1 MPNKVGAV
9 LVIGGGIGGI
19 QSSLDLADS
28 GFKVYLLDKKPSI
41 GGVMAQLDKT
51 FPTNDCSMCILS
63 PKMVDVA
70 RHPNIELLSY
80 SELESIDGK
89 EGDFKVKVKKKA
101 RYVNEKCTG
110 CGSCAEVCP
119 VEFPNEF
126 DIGLGKRNAIYV
138 PFPQAVPLRY
148 TIQKQGLQ
156 PCRAECPA
164 SVGAPG
170 YITLVSHGKF
180 YDALQI
186 IKEKLPFPSICG
198 RVCHRPCE
206 KKCERNKIDE
216 SVGIAHIK
224 RFVGDLEL
232 KIPAIEV
239 PPVVTRAESVAIIGG
254 GPAGLT
260 AAHDLVL
267 NGYHVRIFEST
278 PVLGG
283 MMRFGIPRF
292 RLPKEILEREI
303 ADILAL
309 GVSVQLDMNIGKDMT
324 IDDLFA
330 NGYEAVFLA
339 IGAQKGKSLQIEGE
353 ELEGVFQA
361 TDFLKEVNLGKIIRT
376 PIAVVDRKTCIGCGL
391 CAPSCNYQAI
401 VLETDKKNTNKKFPR
416 VLKYMCKNCG
426 KCASICPTKAI
437 LLTGHRDISPRLGNN
452 VVVVGGGNAALDTA
466 RTALRLGAKNVTI
479 LYRRSRQEMPAEP
492 EWEIDETEL
501 EGVTMQY
508 LTSVTKAIGED
519 GKLKAIECIKM
530 VLGEPDE
537 SGRRRPIP
545 IKDSGFTMEIDCIIS
560 AIGQEVDLGCMS
572 KDVDLE
578 CTPWGTIKVDE
589 ITLETNI
596 PGVFSGGDS
605 VIGSGTI
612 IEAIAA
618 GKEAAISIDRYIN
631 EKDLREGRDIK
642 PKIAEASFEGV
653 KKKRKVPMKYLPI
666 AERID
671 NFNEVELGYTEK
683 EAMREAN
690 RCLVCGGCAD
700 CYECSRNCDAEAI
713 NHHMVSEEIEIDVGS
728 VILTPGFSTFDPE
741 SKKEYGYKRY
751 PNVITSIE
759 FERLLNA
766 SGPTKGH
773 IVRPSDGKE
782 PKKIAFIQCVGSRDH
797 KTNPYCS
804 SVCCTY
810 AIKEAIV
817 AREHS
822 PELESTIFAMDARTF
837 GGGFE
842 DYRDRSEREYGVK
855 FITSSRIPRVEE
867 TDNETLLIR
876 CVEGGKIA
884 EKEFDMVVLSVGL
897 EPPDDSEIL
906 AEKLGIDLNEYGFC
920 STTPFNPLATT
931 KPGIFVSGAFS
942 EPKDIP
948 ETVAQASGTAA
959 MASGII
965 ASERNTLIT
974 EKKYPD
980 EIDVIGQEPRI
991 GVFVCQCGINIGGIV
1006 DVPAVAE
1013 YAKTLPNVVFVGDNL
1028 YTCSQDT
1035 QVIIKD
1041 KIIEHSLNRVV
1052 VASCSPR
1059 THEPLFQDTIRE
1071 AGLNPFLF
1079 DMANIRDQCSWV
1091 HMKQPE
1097 EATEKSKELVKM
1109 AVAKSGLLQPL
1120 KRSNVEIISSGLIIG
1135 GGLAGMTAAIEMS
1148 KQGYKV
1154 DLIEKTNSL
1163 GGNLKRLASTLR
1175 GGDPKSLLKEIIDKV
1190 EKNKLIT
1197 VHTEVE
1203 LQNLEGYVGNF
1214 KSTLTNG
1221 ETIEHGVV
1229 IVATGAIEY
1238 QPTEYQYG
1246 NHPNV
1251 MTQLEFEHHIAKED
1265 IGPKSVVIIHCVGA
1279 RDENNTECGRICC
1292 SKSIKSALEIK
1303 KRYPNVPVYS
1313 IFKDIRSYGFKEKFY
1328 QEAGENGV
1336 IFIKRADDQKPVVSV
1351 KGKDLVVSTKD
1362 TILDRDLVIKPDIV
1376 VLSSAVVANPEN
1388 KNLAKILKVPLAKNG
1403 FFLEAH
1409 VKLRPLDFA
1418 TDGIFVCG
1426 LAQGPKFI
1434 DETISQA
1441 CGAVSRACTIL
1452 SKDTLEAGGIVSFVD
1467 EELCGGCGTCE
1478 TICPYGAITVDMS
1491 DPTNLKARTNEILCK
1506 GCGSCIPACPE
1517 CAITMKHFS
1526 RNQIMAQILALAEG
1540 GVVS

>member
-1 MPNKVGAV
+1 MPSNVGAV
-9 LVIGGGIGGI
+9 MVLGGGIGGI
-19 QSSLDLADS
+19 QSALDLADS
-28 GFKVYLLDKKPSI
+28 GFKVYLLEKNPSI
-41 GGVMAQLDKT
+41 GGAMAQLDKT
-51 FPTNDCSMCILS
+51 FPTNDCSMCIMS
-63 PKMVDVA
+63 PKMVDVG
-70 RHPNIELLSY
+70 RHPNVELLTY
-80 SELESIDGK
+80 SELDSI
-89 EGDFKVKVKKKA
+89 EGEQGNFKVTIKKKA
-101 RYVNEKCTG
+101 RYVDENCTG

-126 DIGLGKRNAIYV
+126 EMGLSNRNAIFV

-148 TIQKQGLQ
+148 TIKKHGLQ

-206 KKCERNKIDE
+206 KKCERNKIDDP
-216 SVGIAHIK
+216 VGIAHIK

-239 PPVVTRAESVAIIGG
+239 PPVVTRAESIAIIGG

-267 NGYHVRIFEST
+267 MGYHVRIFEST

-309 GVSVQLDMNIGKDMT
+309 GVSVQLDMKIGKDMT
-324 IDDLFA
+324 LDNLFN
-330 NGYEAVFLA
+330 NGYKAVFLA
-339 IGAQKGKSLQIEGE
+339 IGAQKGKTLQIEGE

-361 TDFLKEVNLGKIIRT
+361 TDFLKEVNLGTIIRT
-376 PIAVVDRKTCIGCGL
+376 PIAVIDRKTCIGCGL

-401 VLETDKKNTNKKFPR
+401 VLEPDNDNPMKKFPR

-426 KCASICPTKAI
+426 KCASDCPVKAI
-437 LLTGHRDISPRLGNN
+437 RLTGHSDISPRLGNN
-452 VVVVGGGNAALDTA
+452 VIVVGGGNAALDTA
-466 RTALRLGAKNVTI
+466 RTALRLGAENVSI
-479 LYRRSRQEMPAEP
+479 LYRRSREEMPAEP
-492 EWEIDETEL
+492 KWEIDETEL
-501 EGVTMQY
+501 EGVNLQY
-508 LTSVTKAIGED
+508 LTTVIKAIGED
-519 GKLKAIECIKM
+519 GKLQAIECLKM
-530 VLGEPDE
+530 ELGEPDE
-537 SGRRRPIP
+537 SGRRRPLP
-545 IKDSGFTMEIDCIIS
+545 IKGSEFTMKVDSLIS
-560 AIGQEVDLGCMS
+560 SIGQEVDLGCMS
-572 KDVDLE
+572 GDVDLE
-578 CTPWGTIKVDE
+578 CTPWGTIKTDE

-631 EKDLREGRDIK
+631 GKDLREGRDIK
-642 PKIAEASFEGV
+642 PKIAEADVEGE
-653 KKKRKVPMKYLPI
+653 KRKRKVPMRYLPI
-666 AERID
+666 AERAN
-671 NFNEVELGYTEK
+671 NFNEVELGYTEQ

-690 RCLVCGGCAD
+690 RCLICGGCAD
-700 CYECSRNCDAEAI
+700 CYECSRNCSAHAI
-713 NHHMVSEEIEIDVGS
+713 NHHMVDEEIEIQVGS
-728 VILTPGFSTFDPE
+728 VILSPGFSTFDPVV
-741 SKKEYGYKRY
+741 KKEYGYRKY
-751 PNVITSIE
+751 PNVITSLE
-759 FERLLNA
+759 FERILNA

-773 IVRPSDGKE
+773 ILRPSDNQD
-782 PKKIAFIQCVGSRDH
+782 PKNIAFIQCVGSRDH

-817 AREHS
+817 AREHA

-842 DYRDRSEREYGVK
+842 DYRTRAEEEYGIK

-867 TDNETLLIR
+867 TDSHNLLIK
-876 CVEGGKIA
+876 CLEGNSIV

-897 EPPDDSEIL
+897 EPPKDAEIL
-906 AEKLGIDLNEYGFC
+906 AEKLGIELNEYGFC
-920 STTPFNPLATT
+920 STTPFEPLSTT
-931 KPGIFVSGAFS
+931 RPGIFVSGVFS

-948 ETVAQASGTAA
+948 ETVAQSSGAAA
-959 MASGII
+959 MASGVV

-974 EKKYPD
+974 EKEYPD
-980 EIDVIGQEPRI
+980 EIDVAGQEPRI

-1006 DVPAVAE
+1006 NVPEVAE
-1013 YAKTLPNVVFVGDNL
+1013 YARTLPHVVFAEDNL

-1035 QVIIKD
+1035 QVIIKE
-1041 KIIEHSLNRVV
+1041 KIKEHRLNRVV

-1071 AGLNPFLF
+1071 AGLNPYLF
-1079 DMANIRDQCSWV
+1079 EMTNIRDQCSWV
-1091 HMKQPE
+1091 HMRIPE
-1097 EATEKSKELVKM
+1097 EATKKSQDLVRM
-1109 AVAKSGLLQPL
+1109 AVAKSALLEPL
-1120 KRSNVEIISSGLIIG
+1120 QRSSVEIISSGLIIG

-1148 KQGYKV
+1148 KQGYTV
-1154 DLIEKTNSL
+1154 DLIEKTDVL
-1163 GGNLKRLASTLR
+1163 GGNLKRLTSTLR
-1175 GGDPKSLLKEIIDKV
+1175 GGDPRYLLKDIIEKV
-1190 EKNKLIT
+1190 ENDPHIT
-1197 VHTEVE
+1197 VHKGVE
-1203 LQNLEGYVGNF
+1203 LEDLEGYVGNF
-1214 KSTLTNG
+1214 TSTLTNG
-1221 ETIEHGVV
+1221 RTIEHGVI

-1246 NHPNV
+1246 KHPNI
-1251 MTQLEFEHHIAKED
+1251 MTQLEFEHHMAKGD
-1265 IGPKSVVIIHCVGA
+1265 IHPKSVVIIHCVGA

-1292 SKSIKSALEIK
+1292 SKSIKSALEITK
-1303 KRYPNVPVYS
+1303 KYPDVSVYN
-1313 IFKDIRSYGFKEKFY
+1313 IFKDIRSYGFKEKYY

-1336 IFIKRADDQKPVVSV
+1336 VFIKRSDEQKPVVSV
-1351 KGKDLVVSTKD
+1351 KGNDLEVTTRDS
-1362 TILDRDLVIKPDIV
+1362 ILHRDLVIRPDVV
-1376 VLSSAVVANPEN
+1376 VLSAAVVADPEN
-1388 KNLAKILKVPLAKNG
+1388 RTLAKILKVPLTKNG

-1452 SKDTLEAGGIVSFVD
+1452 SKTTLEAGGVTSCVD
-1467 EELCGGCGTCE
+1467 ELLCGGCGTCE
-1478 TICPYGAITVDMS
+1478 TICPYGAIVVDAS

-1517 CAITMKHFS
+1517 HAITMKHFS
-1526 RNQIMAQILALAEG
+1526 EKQIFSQIRALAGE
-1540 GVVS
+1540 V

>member
-9 LVIGGGIGGI
+9 LVLGGGIGGI
-19 QSSLDLADS
+19 QSALDLADS
-28 GFKVYLLDKKPSI
+28 GFKVFLLEKNPSI

-63 PKMVDVA
+63 PKMVDVG
-70 RHPNIELLSY
+70 RHPNVELLTY
-80 SELESIDGK
+80 SELESI
-89 EGDFKVKVKKKA
+89 EGEQGNFKVTIKKKA
-101 RYVNEKCTG
+101 RYVDENCTG
-110 CGSCAEVCP
+110 CGSCADVCP

-126 DIGLGKRNAIYV
+126 EMGLSNRNAIFV

-148 TIQKQGLQ
+148 TIKKYGLQ

-206 KKCERNKIDE
+206 KKCARSKIDDP
-216 SVGIAHIK
+216 VGIAHIK

-232 KIPAIEV
+232 KIPAFEV
-239 PPVVTRAESVAIIGG
+239 PPLLTRTESIAIIGG

-267 NGYHVRIFEST
+267 MGYHVRIFEST
-278 PVLGG
+278 PILGG

-309 GVSVQLDMNIGKDMT
+309 GVSVQMNMNIGKDMT
-324 IDDLFA
+324 IDDLF
-330 NGYEAVFLA
+330 NQGYKAVFLA
-339 IGAQKGKSLQIEGE
+339 IGAQRGKSLRIQGE
-353 ELEGVFQA
+353 ELGGVFQA
-361 TDFLKEVNLGKIIRT
+361 TDFLKEVNLGKLIRT
-376 PIAVVDRKTCIGCGL
+376 PIAIIDRKTCIGCGL
-391 CAPSCNYQAI
+391 CIPSCNYQAI
-401 VLETDKKNTNKKFPR
+401 LFETASDGTEKKIPQ

-426 KCASICPTKAI
+426 KCASVCPTKAI
-437 LLTGHRDISPRLGNN
+437 RLTGHQDISPRLGNN
-452 VVVVGGGNAALDTA
+452 VVVVGGGYAALDTG
-466 RTALRLGAKNVTI
+466 RTALRLGAENVTI
-479 LYRRSRQEMPAEP
+479 IYKRSREEMPTEP
-492 EWEIDETEL
+492 KWEIDETER
-501 EGVTMQY
+501 EGVKLQY
-508 LTSVTKAIGED
+508 LTTVTRAIGED
-519 GKLKAIECIKM
+519 GKLKAIECMKM
-530 VLGEPDE
+530 KLGEPDE
-537 SGRRRPIP
+537 SGRRRPFP
-545 IKDSGFTMEIDCIIS
+545 IEGSEFTMEIDSLII

-572 KDVDLE
+572 KNTDFD
-578 CTPWGTIKVDE
+578 CTPWGTIKADE

-596 PGVFSGGDS
+596 SGVFSGGDS

-631 EKDLREGRDIK
+631 GKDLKEGRDIK
-642 PKIAEASFEGV
+642 PNIAEVSIEGE
-653 KKKRKVPMKYLPI
+653 KKKKKVPMKYLPI
-666 AERID
+666 ADRIN
-671 NFNEVELGYTEK
+671 NFNEVELGYTEH

-700 CYECSRNCDAEAI
+700 CYECSRNCDAKAI
-713 NHHMVSEEIEIDVGS
+713 DHHMLNEMIEIEVGS
-728 VILTPGFSTFDPE
+728 IILSPGFRTFDPE
-741 SKKEYGYKRY
+741 VKKEYGYRKY

-759 FERLLNA
+759 FERILNA

-773 IVRPSDGKE
+773 IVRPSDNQE
-782 PKKIAFIQCVGSRDH
+782 PKKIAFIQCVGSRDQ

-822 PELESTIFAMDARTF
+822 PKLESTIFAMDARTF

-842 DYRDRSEREYGVK
+842 DYRTRAGKEYGVK
-855 FITSSRIPRVEE
+855 FITGSRIPRIEE
-867 TDNETLLIR
+867 TDNHNLLIK
-876 CVEGGKIA
+876 CLEGNTIV

-897 EPPDDSEIL
+897 EPPEDAEIL
-906 AEKLGIDLNEYGFC
+906 AEKLGIELNEYGFC
-920 STTPFNPLATT
+920 STTPFEPLSTT
-931 KPGIFVSGAFS
+931 KPGIFVSGVFS

-948 ETVAQASGTAA
+948 ETVAQSSGAAA
-959 MASGII
+959 MASGVV

-974 EKKYPD
+974 EMKYPD
-980 EIDVIGQEPRI
+980 EIDVTGQEPRI

-1006 DVPAVAE
+1006 NVPEVAE
-1013 YAKTLPNVVFVGDNL
+1013 YARTLPNVVFAGDNL

-1035 QVIIKD
+1035 QVIIKE
-1041 KIIEHSLNRVV
+1041 KIKEHRLNRVV

-1071 AGLNPFLF
+1071 AGLNPYLF
-1079 DMANIRDQCSWV
+1079 EMTNIRDQCSWV

-1097 EATEKSKELVKM
+1097 EATKKSKELVRM
-1109 AVAKSGLLQPL
+1109 AVAKSALLQPL
-1120 KRSNVEIISSGLIIG
+1120 TRSRVETISSGLIIG

-1154 DLIEKTNSL
+1154 DLIEKTDML
-1163 GGNLKRLASTLR
+1163 GGNLTRLASTLR
-1175 GGDPKSLLKEIIDKV
+1175 GGDPASLLKNVIEKV
-1190 EKNKLIT
+1190 EKDRNIT
-1197 VHTEVE
+1197 VHKGVE
-1203 LQNLEGYVGNF
+1203 LEELEGYVGNF

-1221 ETIEHGVV
+1221 TTIQHGII

-1246 NHPNV
+1246 KHPNV
-1251 MTQLEFEHHIAKED
+1251 MTQLEFEHHTAKGD
-1265 IGPKSVVIIHCVGA
+1265 IDPKCVVIIHCVGA

-1292 SKSIKSALEIK
+1292 SKSIKSALEITK
-1303 KRYPNVPVYS
+1303 KHPNVSVYN

-1336 IFIKRADDQKPVVSV
+1336 IFIKRSEEQKPVVSV
-1351 KGKDLVVSTKD
+1351 NGEDLEVFIRD
-1362 TILDRDLVIKPDIV
+1362 TILNRDLVIKPDIV
-1376 VLSSAVVANPEN
+1376 VLSSAVVADPGN
-1388 KNLAKILKVPLAKNG
+1388 KNLAKVLKVPLSKNG

-1418 TDGIFVCG
+1418 TEGIFVCG
-1426 LAQGPKFI
+1426 LALGPKFI
-1434 DETISQA
+1434 DEAISQA

-1452 SKDTLEAGGIVSFVD
+1452 SKKTLEAGGIISVVD
-1467 EELCGGCGTCE
+1467 EEKCKGCGTCE
-1478 TICPYGAITVDMS
+1478 LICSFNAIRKNDEGIAEVISTM
-1491 DPTNLKARTNEILCK
+1491 CK
-1506 GCGSCIPACPE
+1506 GCGLCASICPE
-1517 CAITMKHFS
+1517 NALKINYYS
-1526 RNQIMAQILALAEG
+1526 NEQLLAQAYAALL
-1540 GVVS
+1540 GVA

>member
-1 MPNKVGAV
+1 MPNKVGSV
-9 LVIGGGIGGI
+9 LVLGGGIGGI
-19 QSSLDLADS
+19 QSALDLANS
-28 GFKVYLLDKKPSI
+28 GFKVYLLDKNPSI

-51 FPTNDCSMCILS
+51 FPTNDCSMCIMS
-63 PKMVDVA
+63 PKMVDVG
-70 RHPNIELLSY
+70 RHPNVELLTY
-80 SELESIDGK
+80 SELESI
-89 EGDFKVKVKKKA
+89 EGEQGNFKVTITKKA
-101 RYVNEKCTG
+101 RYVDEKCTG

-126 DIGLGKRNAIYV
+126 ELGLSNRNAIFV

-148 TIQKQGLQ
+148 TIEKQGLQ
-156 PCRAECPA
+156 ACRAECPA

-206 KKCERNKIDE
+206 KKCERNNIDDP
-216 SVGIAHIK
+216 VGIAHIK

-239 PPVVTRAESVAIIGG
+239 PPVLTRAESVAIIGG

-267 NGYHVRIFEST
+267 MGYHVRIFEST

-324 IDDLFA
+324 IDDLF
-330 NGYEAVFLA
+330 NQGYKAVFLA
-339 IGAQKGKSLQIEGE
+339 IGAQKGKSLRIEGE
-353 ELEGVFQA
+353 DLDGVFQSA
-361 TDFLKEVNLGKIIRT
+361 DFLKEVNLGTIIRT
-376 PIAVVDRKTCIGCGL
+376 PIAIIDRKTCIGCGL

-401 VLETDKKNTNKKFPR
+401 MLEEDNKNPNKKIPR

-426 KCASICPTKAI
+426 KCASVCPTKAI
-437 LLTGHRDISPRLGNN
+437 LLTGHRDISPRLGDT

-466 RTALRLGAKNVTI
+466 RTALRLGAKNVMI
-479 LYRRSRQEMPAEP
+479 LYRRSREEMPAEP

-501 EGVTMQY
+501 EGVNLQY
-508 LTSVTKAIGED
+508 LTTVIKAIGEG
-519 GKLKAIECIKM
+519 GKLKAIECMNMK
-530 VLGEPDE
+530 LGEPDE
-537 SGRRRPIP
+537 SGRRRPHP
-545 IKDSGFTMEIDCIIS
+545 IEGSEFTMEVDSLIM
-560 AIGQEVDLGCMS
+560 AIGQEVDL
-572 KDVDLE
+572 DYLAENTNFD
-578 CTPWGTIKVDE
+578 CTPWGTIQADE
-589 ITLETNI
+589 ITLETNMH
-596 PGVFSGGDS
+596 GVFTGGDS

-618 GKEAAISIDRYIN
+618 GKEAAISIDRFIN
-631 EKDLREGRDIK
+631 GEDLRAGRDFK
-642 PKIAEASFEGV
+642 PKIAEVPLEGE
-653 KKKRKVPMKYLPI
+653 KKKKKVPMRYLPVS
-666 AERID
+666 ERID
-671 NFNEVELGYTEK
+671 NFDEVELGYTEQ

-700 CYECSRNCDAEAI
+700 CYECSRNCNANAI
-713 NHHMVSEEIEIDVGS
+713 NHHMESEEIEIDVGS
-728 VILTPGFSTFDPE
+728 VILAPGFSTFDPE
-741 SKKEYGYKRY
+741 SKKEYGYRTY

-759 FERLLNA
+759 FERFLNA

-773 IVRPSDGKE
+773 IVRPSDNAD
-782 PKKIAFIQCVGSRDH
+782 PKKIAFIQCVGSRDRR
-797 KTNPYCS
+797 TNKYCS

-842 DYRDRSEREYGVK
+842 DYRDRAEQEYGVK
-855 FITSSRIPRVEE
+855 FITSSRIPRIEE
-867 TDNETLLIR
+867 TDNHNLLIK
-876 CVEGGKIA
+876 CVEDDKIA

-897 EPPDDSEIL
+897 EPPKDAQIL
-906 AEKLGIDLNEYGFC
+906 AEKLGIELNEYGFC
-920 STTPFNPLATT
+920 STTPFAPLTT
-931 KPGIFVSGAFS
+931 TRPGIFVSGAFS

-948 ETVAQASGTAA
+948 ETVAQSSGAAA
-959 MASGII
+959 MASGIVS
-965 ASERNTLIT
+965 SERNTLIT
-974 EKKYPD
+974 EKVYPD
-980 EIDVIGQEPRI
+980 EIDVSGQEPRI

-1013 YAKTLPNVVFVGDNL
+1013 YAKSLPNVVFVEDNL

-1035 QVIIKD
+1035 QMIIKD
-1041 KIIEHSLNRVV
+1041 IIKEHRLNRVV

-1071 AGLNPFLF
+1071 AGLNPYLF
-1079 DMANIRDQCSWV
+1079 EMTNIRDQCSWV

-1097 EATEKSKELVKM
+1097 EATKKSKELVRM
-1109 AVAKSGLLQPL
+1109 AVAKSALLQPL
-1120 KRSNVEIISSGLIIG
+1120 KRSSVEIIPSGLILG

-1148 KQGYKV
+1148 KQGFKV
-1154 DLIEKTNSL
+1154 DLIEKTDAL
-1163 GGNLKRLASTLR
+1163 GGNLKRLESTLR
-1175 GGDPKSLLKEIIDKV
+1175 GGDPKTLAKDVIEKV
-1190 EKNKLIT
+1190 ENDENIT
-1197 VHTEVE
+1197 IHKGVE
-1203 LQNLEGYVGNF
+1203 LEDLEGFVGNF
-1214 KSTLTNG
+1214 TSTLTNG
-1221 ETIEHGVV
+1221 KTIEHGII

-1246 NHPNV
+1246 KHPNV
-1251 MTQLEFEHHIAKED
+1251 MTQLEFEHHMVKGD
-1265 IGPKSVVIIHCVGA
+1265 VKPKSVVIIHCVGA
-1279 RDENNTECGRICC
+1279 RDENNSECGRICC
-1292 SKSIKSALEIK
+1292 SKSIKSALEITK
-1303 KRYPNVPVYS
+1303 KYPDVTVYN

-1336 IFIKRADDQKPVVSV
+1336 VFLKRDEDQKPVVSV
-1351 KGKDLVVSTKD
+1351 KDEGLEVLTRD
-1362 TILDRDLVIKPDIV
+1362 TILHRDLVIKPDIV
-1376 VLSSAVVANPEN
+1376 VLSSAVVADPEN
-1388 KNLAKILKVPLAKNG
+1388 KNLAMKLKVPLTKNG

-1418 TDGIFVCG
+1418 TEGIFVCG

-1434 DETISQA
+1434 DEAISQA

-1452 SKDTLEAGGIVSFVD
+1452 SKTTLEAGGITSYV
-1467 EELCGGCGTCE
+1467 EELLCGGCGTCE
-1478 TICPYGAITVDMS
+1478 TICPYGAIVVDAT

-1517 CAITMKHFS
+1517 RAITMKHFS
-1526 RNQIMAQILALAEG
+1526 EKQILSQIMALAGE
-1540 GVVS
+1540 V